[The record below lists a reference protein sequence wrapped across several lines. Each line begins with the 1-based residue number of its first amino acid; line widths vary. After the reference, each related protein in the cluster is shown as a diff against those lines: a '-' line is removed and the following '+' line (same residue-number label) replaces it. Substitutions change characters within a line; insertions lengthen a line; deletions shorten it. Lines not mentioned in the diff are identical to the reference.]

1 MVELIRDN
9 REDYEQKWN
18 DIKVVIEYG
27 MVTEDKFYEKSDKFM
42 LYPTTDGKYL
52 LWDELIENIK
62 DKQTDKNGKRVIL
75 YASNTDLQDA
85 YIQTAKAKDYEVLLL
100 DSPLVPHLIQKI
112 ESTKENISLA
122 RVDADHINK
131 LIEKDEPII
140 SKLNDGEKENLKKSI
155 EEAVNSQTYTVQLE
169 DLDSE
174 DAPFSITQPEFMRRM
189 KDMQQM
195 GGPSMFGNFP
205 EMYNLVVN
213 ANSHLASDILKTEN
227 SDAKTAKI
235 QQALDLAK
243 LSQNLL
249 KGKDLTD
256 FIKRSF
262 EQLK

>member
-1 MVELIRDN
+1 M
-9 REDYEQKWN
+9 
-18 DIKVVIEYG
+18 
-27 MVTEDKFYEKSDKFM
+27 
-42 LYPTTDGKYL
+42 
-52 LWDELIENIK
+52 
-62 DKQTDKNGKRVIL
+62 
-75 YASNTDLQDA
+75 
-85 YIQTAKAKDYEVLLL
+85 LL

-112 ESTKENISLA
+112 ESSKENISLA